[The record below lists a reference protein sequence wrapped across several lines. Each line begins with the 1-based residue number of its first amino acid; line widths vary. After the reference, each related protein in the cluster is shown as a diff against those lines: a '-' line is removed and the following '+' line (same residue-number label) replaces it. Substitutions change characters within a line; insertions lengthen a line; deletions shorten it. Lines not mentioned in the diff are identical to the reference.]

1 MVESSC
7 RPPTPSKPLNPLNP
21 SPPKAIDRLNDRLES
36 SGPVI
41 LPALLLCD
49 FGHLAREVEALEKAG
64 AAGLHLDIMDGQFVP
79 QLTYGLVV
87 VEAVRRTTALPLEVH
102 LMIQDPE
109 RSLADYALAGVDIIT
124 VHLESLVEPRKTLE
138 MIRSL
143 GPNAHLAISPRT
155 PVQQAVP
162 FLDCCDGV
170 LVMSVEPGYGGQAF
184 EPDSLLKLAE
194 LSKLRD
200 GGAGTF
206 RLCIDGGMST
216 HTVGPA
222 AAAGAELIV
231 AGSAVIR
238 SSSYADAIAHLEQ
251 LARNAA

>member
-1 MVESSC
+1 
-7 RPPTPSKPLNPLNP
+7 
-21 SPPKAIDRLNDRLES
+21 LES

-79 QLTYGLVV
+79 QLTYGMVV
-87 VEAVRRTTALPLEVH
+87 VEAVRRATALPLEVH
-102 LMIQDPE
+102 LMVQEPE
-109 RSLADYALAGVDIIT
+109 RSLADYAHAGVDIIT
-124 VHLESLVEPRKTLE
+124 VHLESLVEPRRTLK
-138 MIRSL
+138 MITSL
-143 GPNAHLAISPRT
+143 GPKAHLAVSPRT
-155 PVQQAVP
+155 PVQHAVP

-184 EPDSLLKLAE
+184 EPESLLKLAE

-200 GGAGTF
+200 GGAGAF
-206 RLCIDGGMST
+206 RLCIDGGIST

-222 AAAGAELIV
+222 AAAGAELI

-238 SSSYADAIAHLEQ
+238 ASSYAEAIAHLEQ